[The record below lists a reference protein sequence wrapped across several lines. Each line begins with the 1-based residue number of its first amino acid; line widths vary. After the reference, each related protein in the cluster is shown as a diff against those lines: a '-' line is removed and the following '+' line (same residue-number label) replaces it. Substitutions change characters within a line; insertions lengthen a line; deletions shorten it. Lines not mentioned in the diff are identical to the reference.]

1 MRKLKSTKT
10 DNKYLLI
17 ESNLRCQRESS
28 LREIAL
34 GEQLANMVFSR
45 HMLPQLLKCSD
56 KKHITDDCRRRLE
69 TKFNVITVGI
79 TKSGMITANK

>member
-1 MRKLKSTKT
+1 MRKLKSIKT
-10 DNKYLLI
+10 DNKYLLV
-17 ESNLRCQRESS
+17 ESDLRCQHESS

-34 GEQLANMVFSR
+34 GEQLANVIFSR
-45 HMLPQLLKCSD
+45 HMLPQLLKYSA
-56 KKHITDDCRRRLE
+56 KKHITDDCRRRLV